1 MNSLAQVP
9 EIAALA
15 SPPSLIRLPEQ
26 IDVPVTQR
34 ITRLIDTPAFQRLKS
49 VSQLGF
55 VSWIYPG
62 ATHSR
67 FEHSLGVYRLAL
79 LFIRRL
85 SNDERFNALVTPKD
99 VELLLV
105 SALLHDIAH
114 WPFCHPIEDI
124 CLPEVPQHESLAI
137 EKLKTPEL
145 SRALQEDWD
154 IQPEQVQMLLTKKV
168 SSNNHRILSSILS
181 GPIDVDKMDYL
192 YRDSLHSGVP
202 YGRNFDTQR
211 LIASL
216 CLNESGDRLAI
227 TDKGKTAAE
236 LMVFARYV
244 MFSEVYWHHAV
255 RSATAMFQR
264 AFFMIR
270 EDLEQANLGTL
281 FNCRE
286 NEIVGVM
293 NVLDRERVAAPLLE
307 GLFGSTR
314 SLYKRWAQFNFAENQ
329 ELYSQIAGKPYP
341 EIFQL
346 SQRVVQAVSNAA
358 GIEIQPHE
366 ILLDAPPLGL
376 EVQFDVDV
384 FSPRENSFT
393 KLGVV
398 SPVVKTLASRQFD
411 NFVKR
416 IRLFVH
422 PRIASVTNSLKAMD
436 ILADCLR

>member
-1 MNSLAQVP
+1 MNSLDQVP
-9 EIAALA
+9 EIVALSA
-15 SPPSLIRLPEQ
+15 PPSLIRLPEQ
-26 IDVPVTQR
+26 IDVPVTPR
-34 ITRLIDTPAFQRLKS
+34 VMRLVDTPAFQRLKS

-55 VSWIYPG
+55 VSWVYPG
-62 ATHSR
+62 ATHNR

-79 LFIRRL
+79 MFVRRL
-85 SNDERFNALVTPKD
+85 NSDERFRSTVTHKD

-124 CLPEVPQHESLAI
+124 CLPKIPQHESLAI
-137 EKLKTPEL
+137 AQLQTQEISNALK
-145 SRALQEDWD
+145 EDWD
-154 IQPEQVQMLLTKKV
+154 LTPDSVHALLTKDV
-168 SSNNHRILSSILS
+168 SSTGHQILSSILS

-192 YRDSLHSGVP
+192 YRDSLHAGVP

-227 TDKGKTAAE
+227 SNKGKTAAE

-264 AFFMIR
+264 AFFMLR
-270 EDLEQANLGTL
+270 TELENADLSTL
-281 FNCRE
+281 FRCRE

-293 NVLDRERVAAPLLE
+293 RVLDRNRVSAPLLD
-307 GLFGSTR
+307 GLFGSKR
-314 SLYKRWAQFNFAENQ
+314 SLYKRWAQFNFSENGD
-329 ELYSQIAGKPYP
+329 LHARIAGKPYSDLVT
-341 EIFQL
+341 L
-346 SQRVVQAVSNAA
+346 SSRVAESVSER
-358 GIEIQPHE
+358 ISSRVQPHE
-366 ILLDAPPLGL
+366 ILVDAPPMGL

-384 FSPRENSFT
+384 YDSKRGTSR
-393 KLGVV
+393 KLGNV

-411 NFVKR
+411 NFVKQV
-416 IRLFVH
+416 RLFVH
-422 PRIASVTNSLKAMD
+422 PRIADKTCRLKAD
-436 ILADCLR
+436 EILTACLD